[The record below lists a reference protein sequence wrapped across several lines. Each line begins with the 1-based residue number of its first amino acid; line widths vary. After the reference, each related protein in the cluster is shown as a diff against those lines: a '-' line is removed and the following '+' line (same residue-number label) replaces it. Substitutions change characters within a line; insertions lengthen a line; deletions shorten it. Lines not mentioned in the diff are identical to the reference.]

1 MTRLIIDPE
10 QLGQPMKSNKPMIL
24 ATLRPYQKNW
34 LSADIS
40 AGLLVAVLIVPQAI
54 AYAFLAGLPAE
65 AGLYAALLPLVIYAL
80 LGTSPTL
87 SVGPVAIVS
96 LMTLET
102 LSPLATDA
110 IPLAV
115 YASGL
120 ALLVAGFLLLFY
132 LIGLGHWTSF
142 ISHSVISAFT
152 SAAAIVII
160 LNQIKHFTGLDIA
173 KGHNF
178 EPLFHLWNFAAD
190 ILWPAFFLACA
201 TLVLLLL
208 WPRFAPAKLAKAG
221 PMLAVLTGLA
231 AVVLWGLNISTVG
244 LIPAGLPVFELPEL
258 FVQHS
263 ASIDWQA
270 LLPSAAIIA
279 LIAYLESLSVAT
291 AMGLQTRSRIEPNRE
306 LLALGFAN
314 IAAAFSQAYPVAG
327 GFGRSMVNMGAGAKT
342 QLAAIVT
349 ALFVAVV
356 CLFFSDWF
364 MNLPKATLGAIIV
377 AAVIPLINWR
387 DGWKAWQFNKSD
399 GIIWLITFVAVL
411 ASNAETGIFIGII
424 LSLILYLR
432 RSSQPHIA
440 EVGRY
445 QNSDHFRNI
454 NRHQVTTC
462 PTILLIRI
470 DENLYF
476 ANSQYLLDFIEDKLS
491 QSQEIKHIVLIG
503 SAINHIDFNGYETLL
518 ELIFKLKEQG
528 ILLHL
533 AEFKGPITDQLR
545 TTKLIDEL
553 SPGKLFFTTSEAMKE
568 LGGR

>member
-1 MTRLIIDPE
+1 MTSDKPPLIP
-10 QLGQPMKSNKPMIL
+10 
-24 ATLRPYQKNW
+24 TLRPYQKDW

-40 AGLLVAVLIVPQAI
+40 AGLLVAILIVPQAI

-65 AGLYAALLPLVIYAL
+65 AGLYAALLPLVVYAL

-87 SVGPVAIVS
+87 AVGPVAIVS
-96 LMTLET
+96 LMTLEA
-102 LSPLATDA
+102 LAPLATDA

-132 LIGLGHWTSF
+132 LIGLGNWTSF

-160 LNQIKHFTGLDIA
+160 LNQVKHFTGLEIP

-178 EPLFHLWNFAAD
+178 EPLVYLWNFAAD
-190 ILWPAFFLACA
+190 IFWPALILAGG
-201 TLVLLLL
+201 TLAMLII
-208 WPRFAPAKLAKAG
+208 WPKIAAGKLAKAG
-221 PMLAVLTGLA
+221 PMLAVVSGIA
-231 AVVLWGLNISTVG
+231 AVLFSGVEVSTVG
-244 LIPAGLPVFELPEL
+244 QIPSGLPIFQLPEL
-258 FVQHS
+258 FIQHS
-263 ASIDWQA
+263 ANIDWHA

-314 IAAAFSQAYPVAG
+314 IAAAISQSYPVAG
-327 GFGRSMVNMGAGAKT
+327 GFGRSMVNMSAGAKT

-349 ALFVAVV
+349 AIFVAIV

-364 MNLPKATLGAIIV
+364 VNLPKATLGAIIV

-387 DGWKAWQFNKSD
+387 DGLKAWQFNKSD
-399 GIIWLITFVAVL
+399 GVIWLITFIAVL
-411 ASNAETGIFIGII
+411 ASNAETGIFIGIL
-424 LSLILYLR
+424 LSLTLYLR

-445 QNSDHFRNI
+445 QESDHFRNI
-454 NRHQVTTC
+454 DRHQVTTC
-462 PTILLIRI
+462 PNILMIRI

-476 ANSQYLLDFIEDKLS
+476 ANSQYLQDFIEFKLKDS
-491 QSQEIKHIVLIG
+491 KDIQHIILIG
-503 SAINHIDFNGYETLL
+503 SAINHIDFNGYETL
-518 ELIFKLKEQG
+518 ISIIQKLKERN

-533 AEFKGPITDQLR
+533 AEFKGPITDQLK
-545 TTKLIDEL
+545 TTKLIEKL
-553 SPGKLFFTTSEAMKE
+553 SPGRLFFTASEAMKE